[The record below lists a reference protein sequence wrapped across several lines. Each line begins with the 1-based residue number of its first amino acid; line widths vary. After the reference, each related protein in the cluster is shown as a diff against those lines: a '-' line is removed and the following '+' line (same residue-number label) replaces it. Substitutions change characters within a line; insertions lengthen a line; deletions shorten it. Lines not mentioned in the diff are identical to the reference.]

1 MINPQQMLGNFRCS
15 QRTSL
20 PRLCVVI
27 VVAMGLLV
35 LADLVPRM
43 VIVTSQPRET
53 AYWEAWEEAYVDR
66 RAPLP
71 QLCLTGMAQCAAL
84 WQEGH
89 MELR

>member
-1 MINPQQMLGNFRCS
+1 MYQLRCA

-20 PRLCVVI
+20 PRLCVVV
-27 VVAMGLLV
+27 VVAMGLGV

-66 RAPLP
+66 FACATASTVH
-71 QLCLTGMAQCAAL
+71 QQTGRL
-84 WQEGH
+84 WSH
-89 MELR
+89 A